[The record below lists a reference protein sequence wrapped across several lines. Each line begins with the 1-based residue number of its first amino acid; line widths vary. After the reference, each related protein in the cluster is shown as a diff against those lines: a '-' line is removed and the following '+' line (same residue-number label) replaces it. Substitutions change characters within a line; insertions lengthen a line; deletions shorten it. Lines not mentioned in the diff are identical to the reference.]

1 MTPRRPTGPG
11 GADRRPSV
19 PVRGS
24 RSHHR
29 EGIARDRPG
38 RSETRRGTSPDRG
51 SPVRR
56 APERPRRNDGRN
68 PHAGHV
74 VRRPAR
80 APAFRAGSPR
90 RRLITV
96 VVVAGFVLVALVVRV
111 TLLQTVEAEAYRAAS
126 IAQRRESDTIRADR
140 GVIFYRNG
148 DEIAMSVPSS
158 TVYAD
163 PALVVDPAAT
173 AATLATMLG
182 LSAQHQA
189 DLAVDLADAGSRFV
203 YVARQVDEAL
213 AASVDDLGL
222 AGVGVYEE
230 PRRVLSGGES
240 ARAIVGRTDPD
251 GVGTAGLELQYDDL
265 LTGTDG
271 LIVRDLDSKGRS
283 IPTGQEAVVAAV
295 PGDDLVLSLDRSIQ
309 FQVQQALLAR
319 TAELSARGGTAIVM
333 DTDTGEII
341 ALSSVK
347 RRDDGTYTA
356 TVGNPAAT
364 EAYEPGSVAKVISIA
379 AALNEG
385 VATPD
390 TVFTVP
396 YKMEVDDFEIKDAY
410 LHETEPMTVRQIM
423 VRSSNM
429 GTVEVVKKTGTD
441 RQVDYMRA
449 FGFGEQTDLHFP
461 GESRGILKDADHL
474 YGTERLTVAYGYGF
488 AATPLQL
495 VSAVNVVANGG
506 EYVAP
511 KLVLGTI
518 GVDGTMVQS
527 PPSPTRSVLRPE
539 VARQMT
545 SMMTDVVCEGT
556 ATLAQIPGI
565 TVAGKTGTGYKAQ
578 DNGTYEDEEGN
589 KAYFASF
596 VGFLPAEDPKVTILV
611 SIDEPDPTTQDRF
624 GGRAAAPVFRAIA
637 EVAIHELKLRP
648 PASGGCPAGG

>member
-1 MTPRRPTGPG
+1 VAGRAVRARRV
-11 GADRRPSV
+11 PS
-19 PVRGS
+19 
-24 RSHHR
+24 
-29 EGIARDRPG
+29 
-38 RSETRRGTSPDRG
+38 
-51 SPVRR
+51 
-56 APERPRRNDGRN
+56 
-68 PHAGHV
+68 
-74 VRRPAR
+74 
-80 APAFRAGSPR
+80 FKAGSPR
-90 RRLITV
+90 RRLIA
-96 VVVAGFVLVALVVRV
+96 VVVAAGLVLAGLIGRVAM
-111 TLLQTVEAEAYRAAS
+111 LQTLEADEYRAAS
-126 IAQRRESDTIRADR
+126 IAQRRESDTLKADR

-163 PALVVDPAAT
+163 PALVVDPVAT
-173 AATLATMLG
+173 AATLTTMLG
-182 LSAQHQA
+182 LSAQRQA
-189 DLAVDLADAGSRFV
+189 ELTVDLADPDSRFV
-203 YVARQVDEAL
+203 YVARQIDEDL
-213 AASVDDLGL
+213 AASIDDLGL

-230 PRRVLSGGES
+230 PKRVLPGGES

-251 GVGTAGLELQYDDL
+251 GVGTAGLELQYDDV
-265 LTGTDG
+265 LTGVDG
-271 LIVRDLDSKGRS
+271 VIVRDLDSKGRS
-283 IPTGQEAVVAAV
+283 IPTGQEATMPAT
-295 PGDDLVLSLDRSIQ
+295 PGDDLVLTLDRSIQ

-319 TAELSARGGTAIVM
+319 TAELSAKGGTAIVM

-341 ALSSVK
+341 ALVSVK
-347 RRDDGTYTA
+347 RRDDGTYTP

-396 YKMEVDDFEIKDAY
+396 YKLEVDDFEIKDAY

-429 GTVEVVKKTGTD
+429 GTVQVVKQTGTD

-449 FGFGEQTDLHFP
+449 FGFGEQTALDFP
-461 GESRGILKDADHL
+461 GESKGILKDADHL
-474 YGTERLTVAYGYGF
+474 YGTERMTVAYGYGF

-518 GVDGTMVQS
+518 GVDGATVET
-527 PPSPTRSVLRPE
+527 PPSPTRTVLRPE
-539 VARQMT
+539 VADQMT
-545 SMMTDVVCEGT
+545 SMMTDVVCQGT

-578 DNGTYEDEEGN
+578 DNGTYEDDEGN

-624 GGRAAAPVFRAIA
+624 GGRAAAPVFRSIA

-648 PASGGCPAGG
+648 PASGGCPTGG